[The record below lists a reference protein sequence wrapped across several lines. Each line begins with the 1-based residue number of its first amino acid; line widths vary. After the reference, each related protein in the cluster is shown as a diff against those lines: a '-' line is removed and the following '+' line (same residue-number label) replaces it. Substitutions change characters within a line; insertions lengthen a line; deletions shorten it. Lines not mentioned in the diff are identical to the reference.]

1 MARYLPLLNITA
13 EHGFYANGLCRG
25 LRFTPSA
32 DTAAWL
38 QSVDAVCRET
48 GAGLLV
54 LGVRAGLRA
63 DGGDATPAPPL
74 CWSLRCEDPRFAAV
88 TAGLPAQRDELLV
101 FRSSASGASAVEGQ
115 VWPRQWPAV
124 AEQLSAAQHKRPPLA
139 LLQLPVPVPVP
150 GAQAG
155 PAQHSLRF
163 AARAPIWKYC
173 LVGPWS
179 SDPLEVVAGAGEPG
193 FGEPV
198 SEQLDNGQRVLAFR
212 SVAGIE
218 LRERSD
224 KRFQLRARSAAADR
238 VLVKRLPVAGADHF
252 AHETIHG
259 VSTLVSEIYVH
270 R

>member
-38 QSVDAVCRET
+38 QTVDAVCRET

-54 LGVRAGLRA
+54 LGVRAG
-63 DGGDATPAPPL
+63 GGGATPAPPL

-88 TAGLPAQRDELLV
+88 TAGLPAQRDQLLV
-101 FRSSASGASAVEGQ
+101 FRCGASGAAAVEGQ

-139 LLQLPVPVPVP
+139 LLQLPVPVP